1 MADELT
7 IEKLR
12 TLASDAGLNLTEEE
26 LQRMLP
32 GVTRA
37 KRQAGELRALIGA
50 EKEPAVTFAALK
62 PLLK

>member
-1 MADELT
+1 
-7 IEKLR
+7 LR